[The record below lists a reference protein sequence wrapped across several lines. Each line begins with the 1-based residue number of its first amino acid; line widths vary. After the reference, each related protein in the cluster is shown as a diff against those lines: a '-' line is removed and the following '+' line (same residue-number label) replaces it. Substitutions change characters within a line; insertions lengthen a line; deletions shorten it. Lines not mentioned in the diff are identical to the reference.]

1 MKRLILIQN
10 DFTGS
15 GTTTLMRAIQRYLDR
30 HQVPHLALC
39 LTEVEGHDEDGA
51 QRLPVDALY
60 QNGLAPYLQAVDLVL
75 LEVEPG
81 LAEAVSEYFEHSGV
95 LNSLGQEG
103 LEILVAM
110 PVTGDEES
118 FDGVLSAT
126 RTYGDQVQ
134 YAVFHM
140 ATGSEYNED
149 EAVWENSKAARM
161 MDLLDGVDV
170 TIPASSGELEAEL
183 HTIDLDL
190 CDVLAHEWT
199 ETPLQG
205 LLQNWLVNLSIQL
218 DPARRLLFGDTF
230 RAAVAVNDRAPAR
243 QKAARGKKVSSTAAL
258 PA

>member
-10 DFTGS
+10 DFAGS
-15 GTTTLMRAIQRYLDR
+15 GKTTLMRAIQRYLDR

-39 LTEVEGHDEDGA
+39 LTEVDGHDEDGV
-51 QRLPVDALY
+51 QRLPVDSLY

-75 LEVEPG
+75 LEVESG
-81 LAEAVSEYFEHSGV
+81 LAEAVSEYFDHSGV
-95 LNSLGQEG
+95 LNSLGQDG
-103 LEILVAM
+103 LEILVAL

-118 FDGVLSAT
+118 FDGVLSAA

-140 ATGSEYNED
+140 ATGSEYDED

-170 TIPASSGELEAEL
+170 TVPAPSAELEAEI

-190 CDVLAHEWT
+190 SDALAHEWT
-199 ETPLQG
+199 EMPLQA
-205 LLQNWLVNLSIQL
+205 LLQNWLIKLSAQF

-230 RAAVAVNDRAPAR
+230 RAAIAVNDRMPAR
-243 QKAARGKKVSSTAAL
+243 QKSARGKKTSPAAAL
-258 PA
+258 SA